1 MKFGVPVG
9 NFGAFGNDPGIE
21 GCLEVARRAEELG
34 FDSIW
39 VHDHVII
46 PESIEA
52 RYPYNATGDFPV
64 TWEAEIYEPLVMMNA
79 LAAITK
85 RVRIGVSVLVIP
97 YRHPAVTAKMLATA
111 DQISGGRIT
120 LGAGVGWMRDE
131 FEALGL
137 PPEHFEHRG
146 TVTSEYLAAM
156 KEMWT
161 NTGPSNFSGRFVQ
174 FSDVGTFP
182 KPVQQPHIPI
192 VIGGK
197 GPAALRRASRLGN
210 GFQAIAVTPEQL
222 HKEVTALRAVC
233 ALDRRDPDE
242 LEISMLGGMR
252 FTEQPEGPDRDP
264 LSGSVEQ
271 IAEDLRAFGKA
282 GLNHLVATPFL
293 AAGESQLE
301 RIGGGM
307 ELAAAELLP
316 AFAG

>member
-9 NFGAFGNDPGIE
+9 NFGAFGSDPGID
-21 GCLEVARRAEELG
+21 GCLAVARRAEELG

-46 PESIEA
+46 PESIVA
-52 RYPYNATGDFPV
+52 RYPYNATGDFAV
-64 TWEAEIYEPLVMMNA
+64 TSEAEIYEPLVMMNA

-111 DQISGGRIT
+111 DRLSGGRIT
-120 LGAGVGWMRDE
+120 LGAGVGWMKDE
-131 FEALGL
+131 FDALGL

-146 TVTSEYLAAM
+146 SVTSEYLAAM

-161 NTGPSNFSGRFVQ
+161 NSGPSNFTGRFVE
-174 FSDVGTFP
+174 FHDVGTYP
-182 KPVQQPHIPI
+182 KPVQPGGIPI
-192 VIGGK
+192 VVGGK
-197 GPAALRRASRLGN
+197 GAAAWRRASRLGN
-210 GFQAIAVTPEQL
+210 GFQAIATTPDQL
-222 HKEVTALRAVC
+222 REEVDQLRAIC

-242 LEISMLGGMR
+242 LEISLLGGMR
-252 FTEQPEGPDRDP
+252 FSEQPQGADREP

-293 AAGESQLE
+293 ASGESQLE
-301 RIGGGM
+301 RIVGGM
-307 ELAAAELLP
+307 ELAADELLP